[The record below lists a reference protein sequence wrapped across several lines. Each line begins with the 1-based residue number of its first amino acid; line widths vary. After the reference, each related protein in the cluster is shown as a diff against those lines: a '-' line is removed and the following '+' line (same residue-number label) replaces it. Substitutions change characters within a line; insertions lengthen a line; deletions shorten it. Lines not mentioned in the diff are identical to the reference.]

1 MIRDDGSVEYSK
13 FKNEEG
19 IVFRYEKMND
29 GINCSTLYN
38 EHGYVIYEESP
49 EYDDNNT
56 VYIAKYSGYVYD
68 SHGNWIKRVKSIIV
82 EGKEIPSTITVRTIL
97 FSAMGHPF

>member
-68 SHGNWIKRVKSIIV
+68 SHGNWI
-82 EGKEIPSTITVRTIL
+82 
-97 FSAMGHPF
+97 